1 MKDGQFEK
9 LVDDAIAIVEAN
21 CADARARSDSIG
33 ILSYLRDFRT
43 VRIDLGRGVGK
54 TKYVRDHA
62 ERDDVIIVPTI
73 GLRDHGYRDFRQ
85 APCAARVFPVIDLDR
100 ARGLHPKRIFIDEGR
115 MVDEALRKQ
124 PGFGDMGYLY
134 HLFGRSTDQM
144 FIIFA

>member
-21 CADARARSDSIG
+21 SADGNALSDSMG
-33 ILSYLRDFRT
+33 FLNYLREFRT
-43 VRIDLGRGVGK
+43 VRIDLGRRVGK

-62 ERDDVIIVPTI
+62 KRDDVIIVPTY
-73 GLRDHGYRDFRQ
+73 GLRDSCYRDFAR
-85 APCAARVFPVIDLDR
+85 AAWSAKVFPVIDLER
-100 ARGLHPKRIFIDEGR
+100 ARGLQPNRIFIDEGR

-124 PGFGDMGYLY
+124 PPGFQDNLY
-134 HLFGRSTDQM
+134 RLFGRSTDQM